1 MKKKTLF
8 VVILGMVSLTFL
20 FAGCYPDAENQNDQ
34 VVMLGDSI
42 FALSGEIA
50 NELERLSG
58 EVYRSYYVSG
68 AELEGGFVRPI
79 PRQYNRAYNQDPDIR
94 TIIMDGGG
102 NDIQIGA
109 IAECS
114 GGEVTED
121 CMDALQAAL
130 DAADQLFSDM
140 RADGVQNII
149 YMNYFYIL
157 NEDRKP
163 AFDWMHGQME
173 ALASQYGAIVVDPMP
188 YMDPSLIGS
197 DNIHPTDEGSQM
209 LANLIWDAMV
219 ENDIEQH

>member
-1 MKKKTLF
+1 MNKRALF
-8 VVILGMVSLTFL
+8 VMVFGVLSLIFL
-20 FAGCYPDAENQNDQ
+20 FTGCYPDDETQNDQ

-58 EVYRSYYVSG
+58 EAYRSYYVSG
-68 AELEGGFVRPI
+68 AELQGGFVRTI
-79 PRQYNRAYNQDPDIR
+79 PRQYQRAYSQDPDIR

-109 IAECS
+109 AAKCS

-121 CMDALQAAL
+121 CKDALQIAL
-130 DAADQLFSDM
+130 DAADLLFSDM
-140 RADGVQNII
+140 RADGVQNIV

-157 NEDRKP
+157 NENSKP
-163 AFDWMHGQME
+163 AFDWMHDQME
-173 ALASQYGAIVVDPMP
+173 ALASKYDAIVVDPMP
-188 YMDPSLIGS
+188 YMDPSLIGI
-197 DNIHPTDEGSQM
+197 DNIHPTNEGSQM

-219 ENDIEQH
+219 ENDIEQP